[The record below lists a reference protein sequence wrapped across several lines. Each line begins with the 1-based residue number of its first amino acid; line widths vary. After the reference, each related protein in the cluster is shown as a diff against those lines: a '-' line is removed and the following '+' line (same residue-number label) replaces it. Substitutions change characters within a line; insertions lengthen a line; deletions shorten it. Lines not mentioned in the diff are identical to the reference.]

1 MRATGLRFT
10 ALIVLA
16 LGTWLVQSAAA
27 HHGWRWAEEGNSE
40 ITGKITSAKL
50 GNPHGLVMLDVN
62 GEEWTAEVGQP
73 WRNHQAGL
81 MDDML
86 TAGVTLTI
94 QGHRAA
100 DKKLKVIKAERV
112 VIDGKTYNLYP
123 DRD

>member
-1 MRATGLRFT
+1 MHAHRLKFT
-10 ALIVLA
+10 ALVLLL
-16 LGTWLVQSAAA
+16 LGVWFAQPAGA
-27 HHGWRWAEEGNSE
+27 HHGWRWAEDGNSE
-40 ITGKITSAKL
+40 VTGKITSVKL
-50 GNPHGLVMLDVN
+50 GNPHGLVMLNVN
-62 GEEWTAEVGQP
+62 GEEWTVEVGQP

-81 MDDML
+81 TDDKL

>member
-10 ALIVLA
+10 ALIVLM

-27 HHGWRWAEEGNSE
+27 HHGWRWAEDGNSE
-40 ITGKITSAKL
+40 ITGKITSVKL
-50 GNPHGLVMLDVN
+50 GNPHGLVMLEVS

-81 MDDML
+81 TDDKL

-94 QGHRAA
+94 KGHRSA
-100 DKKLKVIKAERV
+100 DKNQKVIKAERV
-112 VIDGKTYNLYP
+112 VIDGKIYNLYT